1 MKVKSSSEDFLMLSP
16 PPPEHLY
23 KLQKIF
29 VTTIANFHQSSGIE
43 ANSETCSNACTQII
57 VINFIQVSSY
67 F

>member
-1 MKVKSSSEDFLMLSP
+1 MKVNSSSEDFYIFYN
-16 PPPEHLY
+16 EHLY

-29 VTTIANFHQSSGIE
+29 VTTITNFHQSSGIE